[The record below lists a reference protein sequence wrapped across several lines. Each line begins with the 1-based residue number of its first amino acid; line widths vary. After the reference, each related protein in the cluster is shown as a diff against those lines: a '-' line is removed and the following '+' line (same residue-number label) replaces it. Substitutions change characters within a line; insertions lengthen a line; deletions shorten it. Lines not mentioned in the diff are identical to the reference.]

1 MTEEGSL
8 LYEQS
13 PLRIDYAEK
22 NLARMNLNE
31 NLVMPRNFMRSVLA
45 KCLDKI
51 DARYYPSEI
60 DDGEILELRSAIAKY
75 CRSAT
80 DSVAIGAG
88 SDQTIDLLFRSKLR
102 TSSDSVVI
110 VEPTFSMYRLLA
122 SRLGAKA
129 ITVNTRPSTDPEEP
143 FSLNYEELVASCKAK
158 SANLLVLASPNNPTG
173 VQYQIEEI
181 RSLLESRP
189 NMTVMLDEAYAEYG
203 EYNAT
208 GLLSAYQNLVIS
220 RTFSKA
226 FGLAS
231 FRLGY
236 LVSSNVDLIREIN
249 EELQYPYPISSITA
263 AVATEMLRRKQEV
276 LEFAEKTKLFRKE
289 LIESLQKLGK
299 RLRIFSPSRA
309 NFVLAQTPGAKKIAR
324 ELLEKYAIALKYMP
338 SLGDEKEFLRITV
351 GTRELN
357 QKLLYALRRSAVSE

>member
-129 ITVNTRPSTDPEEP
+129 ITVNTRPSTDPEKP
-143 FSLNYEELVASCKAK
+143 FSLNYEELEAACKAK
-158 SANLLVLASPNNPTG
+158 SAKLLVLASPNNPTG
-173 VQYQIEEI
+173 VQHQIEEI

-189 NMTVMLDEAYAEYG
+189 N
-203 EYNAT
+203 
-208 GLLSAYQNLVIS
+208 
-220 RTFSKA
+220 A
-226 FGLAS
+226 F
-231 FRLGY
+231 
-236 LVSSNVDLIREIN
+236 E
-249 EELQYPYPISSITA
+249 
-263 AVATEMLRRKQEV
+263 KV
-276 LEFAEKTKLFRKE
+276 LE
-289 LIESLQKLGK
+289 
-299 RLRIFSPSRA
+299 
-309 NFVLAQTPGAKKIAR
+309 
-324 ELLEKYAIALKYMP
+324 
-338 SLGDEKEFLRITV
+338 ITRF
-351 GTRELN
+351 G
-357 QKLLYALRRSAVSE
+357 